1 MLSVEQMKWWG
12 WGGENIDFIISD
24 KPELWSYIKKVVG
37 IDGEPT
43 YTPPIK
49 FEDIELSLQILNEK
63 FINENYTK

>member
-1 MLSVEQMKWWG
+1 MLNLEQMKWWG

-24 KPELWSYIKKVVG
+24 KPELWSYIKEVVG

-49 FEDIELSLQILNEK
+49 F
-63 FINENYTK
+63 